1 MATVAKNEL
10 TPARFTRVAL
20 KNWRNFRDIE
30 VDLQRRMFLVG
41 PNAAGKSNFL
51 DSFKLLKDIASV
63 GGGLQSAVERRGGVS
78 RIRWLNAR
86 TKPDVTVDVSVGT
99 DDEAAL
105 WRYLVRFGLDSRK
118 RLVVKEERVWQNG
131 RQIHSRPH
139 SRDRADPERLTQ
151 TSLEQVNVNQKF
163 RALAE
168 FFAEVRYMHIVP
180 QLIREP
186 ERSVNVR
193 NDPFGGDFLDLVA
206 GTARSRRDSRLKKI
220 LRAARVAV
228 PQLEEL
234 RLQQDEAGASHLM
247 GKYRHWRQ
255 SGAWQTEQDLSDG
268 TLRLFGLLWVAL
280 DGKGPL
286 LLEEPELSLHPAVVR
301 FIPQM
306 FARLQRDSGR
316 QVIVSTHSSDL
327 LSDAGIG
334 MDEVVLLE
342 PENEG
347 TAVRLAGD
355 FADIRLLLEGGGNLA
370 EAVVARTRPKNVEQ
384 LALFPG

>member
-1 MATVAKNEL
+1 
-10 TPARFTRVAL
+10 
-20 KNWRNFRDIE
+20 
-30 VDLQRRMFLVG
+30 MFLVG

-86 TKPDVTVDVSVGT
+86 SKPDVTVDVSVGT
-99 DDEAAL
+99 DDDAAL

-131 RQIHSRPH
+131 RLIHGRPH

-163 RALAE
+163 RVLAE

-193 NDPFGGDFLDLVA
+193 DDPFGGDFLDLVA

-247 GKYRHWRQ
+247 GKYRHWRPA
-255 SGAWQTEQDLSDG
+255 GAWQTEQDLSDG
-268 TLRLFGLLWVAL
+268 TLRLFGLLWAAL

-327 LSDAGIG
+327 LSDPGIG

>member
-1 MATVAKNEL
+1 MAKNEL
-10 TPARFTRVAL
+10 SSARFTRVAL

-30 VDLQRRMFLVG
+30 VALQRRMFLVG

-51 DSFKLLKDIASV
+51 DSFKVLKDIASV

-86 TKPDVTVDVSVGT
+86 REPDVTVDVTVGT
-99 DDEAAL
+99 DDDGAL
-105 WRYLVRFGLDSRK
+105 WRYLLRFGLDGRK

-131 RQIHSRPH
+131 RQIHGRPR
-139 SRDRADPERLTQ
+139 SSDRADPERLTQ
-151 TSLEQVNVNQKF
+151 TSLEQVNVNQRF
-163 RALAE
+163 RPLAE
-168 FFAEVRYMHIVP
+168 FFAGVRYMHIVP

-193 NDPFGGDFLDLVA
+193 NDPFGGDFLDLIA
-206 GTARSRRDSRLKKI
+206 GTARSKRESRLKKI

-234 RLQQDEAGASHLM
+234 RLQPDEAGAWHLM
-247 GKYRHWRQ
+247 GKYRHWRPA
-255 SGAWQTEQDLSDG
+255 GAWQTEQDLSDG
-268 TLRLFGLLWVAL
+268 TLRLFGLLWAAL
-280 DGKGPL
+280 DGEGPL
-286 LLEEPELSLHPAVVR
+286 LLEEPELSLHPDVVR

-327 LSDAGIG
+327 LADPGIG
-334 MDEVVLLE
+334 LDEVVLLE
-342 PENEG
+342 PEAEG
-347 TAVRLAGD
+347 TTVRLAGD
-355 FADIRLLLEGGGNLA
+355 FTDIRLLLEGGGSLA
-370 EAVVARTRPKNVEQ
+370 EAAVARTRPKNVEQ